1 MKKNGE
7 ITVIEEETIVTPES
21 VGYLSSTIQELD
33 DHLKKLVTEK
43 KLQCAGYLL
52 ARHGKT
58 FALRSMGPL
67 RYNEDRPFLPNS
79 IRRIASITK
88 VFVAVSIMQLVEK
101 GLLRLDQLAA
111 DILPEFDKPGLNTI
125 NILHL
130 LTHTSGLRPDPG
142 AFFEPYEED
151 FSWFR
156 RKNWIKSALS
166 GPQAV
171 APGLEW
177 RYSSTCFT
185 ILGEIVTRVTG
196 INFETYVDEYITR
209 PLEMTETFFDVP
221 DALEER
227 VCFANKQEHQWYRR
241 GRAEARPKWAAPRAG
256 GGLFSTMEN
265 LARLG
270 QMLLNKGALDGK
282 RVLARKTVESMT
294 RNHLHGVKNYCWG
307 AGGTEMEYGLG
318 FNVYSNN
325 TFLSPGSF
333 SHEGSGLCGL
343 YMDPVEEMVFV
354 YLCPLTEKYDWL
366 PEAVINL
373 RNIAWSGLI

>member
-1 MKKNGE
+1 MERNGE
-7 ITVIEEETIVTPES
+7 ITVIEKETGVTPES
-21 VGYLSSTIQELD
+21 VGYLSSTIQKLD
-33 DHLKKLVTEK
+33 DHLKKLVAED

-67 RYNEDRPFLPNS
+67 RYSEDRPFLPNS

-88 VFVAVSIMQLVEK
+88 VFVAVAIMQLVEE
-101 GLLRLDQLAA
+101 GLLRLDQPVAE
-111 DILPEFDKPGLNTI
+111 IIPEFNKPGLNAITI
-125 NILHL
+125 FHL

-142 AFFEPYEED
+142 AFFEPYPED
-151 FSWFR
+151 YSWFR
-156 RKNWIKSALS
+156 KKNWIKSALS

-171 APGLEW
+171 EPGKEW

-185 ILGEIVTRVTG
+185 ILGEIVTRVSG
-196 INFETYVDEYITR
+196 IHFETYVIENIAR
-209 PLEMTETFFDVP
+209 PLQMTETFFDVP
-221 DALEER
+221 DDLEER
-227 VCFANKQEHQWYRR
+227 VCFANKWEHQWYQK
-241 GRAEARPKWAAPRAG
+241 GKEKPRPKWAAPRAG

-270 QMLLNKGALDGK
+270 QMLLNKGTLDGK

-333 SHEGSGLCGL
+333 SHEGAGLCGL
-343 YMDPVEEMVFV
+343 YVDPVEELVFV
-354 YLCPLTEKYDWL
+354 YICPLNEKYGWL

>member
-1 MKKNGE
+1 MKKSGE
-7 ITVIEEETIVTPES
+7 INVIARETGVTPES

-33 DHLKKLVTEK
+33 NHLKKLIAED

-67 RYNEDRPFLPNS
+67 RYNEDRPFLPDS

-88 VFVAVSIMQLVEK
+88 VFVAVAIMQLVER
-101 GLLRLDQLAA
+101 GLLRLDQAVA
-111 DILPEFDKPGLNTI
+111 EIIPEFDKPGLNAITVF
-125 NILHL
+125 HL

-142 AFFEPYEED
+142 AFFEPYPND
-151 FSWFR
+151 YSWL
-156 RKNWIKSALS
+156 RKKSWIKSALT

-171 APGLEW
+171 EPGKEW
-177 RYSSTCFT
+177 RYSSTGFML
-185 ILGEIVTRVTG
+185 LGEIVTRISGVHV
-196 INFETYVDEYITR
+196 ETYIMENITR
-209 PLEMTETFFDVP
+209 PLKMNETFFDVP

-227 VCFANKQEHQWYRR
+227 VCFANKWEYEWYRR
-241 GRAEARPKWAAPRAG
+241 GKAKPRPPWAAPRTG
-256 GGLFSTMEN
+256 GGLFQTMED

-270 QMLLNKGALDGK
+270 QMLLNKGTLDGK
-282 RVLARKTVESMT
+282 RVLARKTVEAMT
-294 RNHLHGVKNYCWG
+294 RNHLQGVKNYCWG

-343 YMDPVEEMVFV
+343 YLDPVEELVFV
-354 YLCPLTEKYDWL
+354 YFCPLNEKYGWL
-366 PEAVINL
+366 AEAVINL